1 MPNAANLAVKMTID
15 KTPEEN
21 QPRGFLQQPLSS
33 HNGNAICPPEPNQ
46 QAVYINA

>member
-1 MPNAANLAVKMTID
+1 MPTAANLAIKEID
-15 KTPEEN
+15 KTPGEN

-46 QAVYINA
+46 QTVYVNA